1 LYLWKAARAKDKMR
15 QNCRF
20 CFFRLHSS
28 PARIAEVCPTC
39 SKIIHP
45 EEVEAEH
52 KEFMQTNV
60 FSKTSDNKMKL
71 DRIDKYRGM
80 K

>member
-1 LYLWKAARAKDKMR
+1 MR
-15 QNCRF
+15 QTCRF

-45 EEVEAEH
+45 EESEAAS
-52 KEFMQTNV
+52 KEFM
-60 FSKTSDNKMKL
+60 KTHILGKNIKRL
-71 DRIDKYRGM
+71 EITDKYRGL